1 MHWCNND
8 DDDGDYKNSS
18 LSSNLPIYNNYSPF
32 CWRFLF
38 CAKIVSDNYFYDRF
52 FTHRTLIFSFDAKNW
67 FFFLAIY
74 ILSPLAEFLL
84 SNAIKNIS
92 STFNVVGKIVAGM
105 LCNYFTLMYWNSL
118 LVWTYLIQNENLCI
132 KNSTRR
138 LKIFKIKK
146 FSSLIHRTFFSVL
159 FSLYYINR
167 KLKEKSFWFFHASK
181 KKFFFSSFFLNVQN
195 HLNHLHLV
203 SFFF

>member
-1 MHWCNND
+1 MID
-8 DDDGDYKNSS
+8 
-18 LSSNLPIYNNYSPF
+18 
-32 CWRFLF
+32 FLHIEHLF
-38 CAKIVSDNYFYDRF
+38 SHLMPKID
-52 FTHRTLIFSFDAKNW
+52 

-181 KKFFFSSFFLNVQN
+181 KKFFFQVFFKCTKSLKSPSFG
-195 HLNHLHLV
+195 
-203 SFFF
+203 

>member
-38 CAKIVSDNYFYDRF
+38 CAKIVSDNFFYDRF

-146 FSSLIHRTFFSVL
+146 FSSLIHRTFFFCSF
-159 FSLYYINR
+159 FSLLHQSQIKGKKFLIFPR
-167 KLKEKSFWFFHASK
+167 FQKKVFFF
-181 KKFFFSSFFLNVQN
+181 KFFF
-195 HLNHLHLV
+195 
-203 SFFF
+203 